1 MRRLGAI
8 AAFGLMTALATS
20 AGAQPVTLDLRLT
33 GANEVSNTTPP
44 QIGVGD
50 PDGLATG
57 TLTLDPDGDMISWD
71 FDYENISGA
80 SISGFHIHGPDASL
94 TTNKG
99 IFIDLSPPP
108 GTLTPSGS
116 LSGMRMAP
124 DATYPNLGAMIDQ
137 ILANREGFY
146 LNLHSANPGGFPG
159 GAVRAQLP
167 EPASLSLL
175 GVAGLALLRR
185 RRACR

>member
-1 MRRLGAI
+1 MRVLGAI
-8 AAFGLMTALATS
+8 AAVGLVMALAAS
-20 AGAQPVTLDLRLT
+20 AQAQPTTINLTLT

-50 PDGLATG
+50 PDGRAFGSLIF
-57 TLTLDPDGDMISWD
+57 DPDADMVSWD
-71 FDYENISGA
+71 FTYENIDGA
-80 SISGFHIHGPDASL
+80 NISGFHIHGPDASL

-99 IFIDLSPPP
+99 IFLDMTPPP
-108 GTLTPSGS
+108 TTPTPGGRIT
-116 LSGMRMAP
+116 GMRMAP

-137 ILANREGFY
+137 ILANRDGCY

-175 GVAGLALLRR
+175 GVAGLSLLRR
-185 RRACR
+185 GRARR

>member
-1 MRRLGAI
+1 MRAIGAI
-8 AAFGLMTALATS
+8 AAFGLVMSLAVS
-20 AGAQPVTLDLRLT
+20 AQAQPTTINLTLT

-44 QIGVGD
+44 QVGVGD
-50 PDGLATG
+50 PDGRATG

-71 FDYENISGA
+71 YDYENITGG

-99 IFIDLSPPP
+99 IFIDMSPPA
-108 GTLTPSGS
+108 GTPTPSGS
-116 LSGMRMAP
+116 LTGMRMAP

-167 EPASLSLL
+167 EPASISLL
-175 GVAGLALLRR
+175 GIAGLALLRR
-185 RRACR
+185 RVRR